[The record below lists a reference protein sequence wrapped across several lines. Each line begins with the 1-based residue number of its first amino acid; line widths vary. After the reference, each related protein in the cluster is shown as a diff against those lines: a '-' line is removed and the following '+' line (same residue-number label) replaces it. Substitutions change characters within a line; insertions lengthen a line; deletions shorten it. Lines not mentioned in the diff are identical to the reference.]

1 MLSHCYHNAC
11 ITEFSHLKGIHCP
24 HQDGA
29 CVSQALE
36 LLLDQLS
43 LTRVE
48 GDDADGEVLIPLL

>member
-1 MLSHCYHNAC
+1 MRVSAN
-11 ITEFSHLKGIHCP
+11 SHLKCIHCP

-29 CVSQALE
+29 RVAQSLE
-36 LLLDQLS
+36 LLLNQFS